1 MAALE
6 AGTPSTVAS
15 TNGDSGKYII
25 YEIIVGLVESSDQ
38 PGLNIVKITYF
49 YLEKSKTLETFL
61 MKTAE
66 AMEKMRRIE
75 GRVAT
80 DQVRSRTYLYILDI

>member
-1 MAALE
+1 ME

-15 TNGDSGKYII
+15 TNGDTGEYLI
-25 YEIIVGLVESSDQ
+25 YETIVARVGSRPTWFKHCLY
-38 PGLNIVKITYF
+38 NILF
-49 YLEKSKTLETFL
+49 DLEKTKTLETFL

-80 DQVRSRTYLYILDI
+80 DQVCSRTHRYDLDT

>member
-1 MAALE
+1 
-6 AGTPSTVAS
+6 
-15 TNGDSGKYII
+15 
-25 YEIIVGLVESSDQ
+25 
-38 PGLNIVKITYF
+38 
-49 YLEKSKTLETFL
+49 

-80 DQVRSRTYLYILDI
+80 DQVLNKLMIKGVSKHEIMFAKCMLLMMAIY

>member
-1 MAALE
+1 
-6 AGTPSTVAS
+6 
-15 TNGDSGKYII
+15 
-25 YEIIVGLVESSDQ
+25 
-38 PGLNIVKITYF
+38 
-49 YLEKSKTLETFL
+49 

-80 DQVRSRTYLYILDI
+80 DQVCSRTYSYNLDTKLLPVLLFMK

>member
-1 MAALE
+1 
-6 AGTPSTVAS
+6 
-15 TNGDSGKYII
+15 
-25 YEIIVGLVESSDQ
+25 
-38 PGLNIVKITYF
+38 
-49 YLEKSKTLETFL
+49 

-80 DQVRSRTYLYILDI
+80 DQVLNKLKTKTVSQYRWVINYVWEMYVTYNGNLLNL

>member
-1 MAALE
+1 MNN
-6 AGTPSTVAS
+6 TFYV
-15 TNGDSGKYII
+15 GK
-25 YEIIVGLVESSDQ
+25 
-38 PGLNIVKITYF
+38 N
-49 YLEKSKTLETFL
+49 KTLENFL

-80 DQVRSRTYLYILDI
+80 DQVNITIS

>member
-1 MAALE
+1 
-6 AGTPSTVAS
+6 
-15 TNGDSGKYII
+15 
-25 YEIIVGLVESSDQ
+25 
-38 PGLNIVKITYF
+38 
-49 YLEKSKTLETFL
+49 

-80 DQVRSRTYLYILDI
+80 DQVLNKLMIKGVSKYRGVKLC

>member
-1 MAALE
+1 MFHIN
-6 AGTPSTVAS
+6 TF
-15 TNGDSGKYII
+15 
-25 YEIIVGLVESSDQ
+25 
-38 PGLNIVKITYF
+38 NILINNTICA
-49 YLEKSKTLETFL
+49 ENNKTLENFL

-80 DQVRSRTYLYILDI
+80 DQVKILFLRAPQLPLGGVKS

>member
-1 MAALE
+1 MPLTRD
-6 AGTPSTVAS
+6 GSRFNFKTC
-15 TNGDSGKYII
+15 
-25 YEIIVGLVESSDQ
+25 
-38 PGLNIVKITYF
+38 
-49 YLEKSKTLETFL
+49 YLEIKVFLFNFFLEKTKTLETFL

-80 DQVRSRTYLYILDI
+80 DQVN

>member
-1 MAALE
+1 
-6 AGTPSTVAS
+6 
-15 TNGDSGKYII
+15 
-25 YEIIVGLVESSDQ
+25 
-38 PGLNIVKITYF
+38 
-49 YLEKSKTLETFL
+49 

-80 DQVRSRTYLYILDI
+80 DQVLNKLKIKGVSKYMKLC